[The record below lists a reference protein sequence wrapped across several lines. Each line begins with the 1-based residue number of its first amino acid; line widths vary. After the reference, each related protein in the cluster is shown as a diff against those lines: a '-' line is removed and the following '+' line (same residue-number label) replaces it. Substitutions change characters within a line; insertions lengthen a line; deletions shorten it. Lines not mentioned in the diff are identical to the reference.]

1 MCAALVALLDI
12 LLAAGWAAVLL
23 LPGRQQL
30 FALGIIFLYETR
42 CASQRS
48 NHHNHAQDRAVAASA
63 QGASTLSV
71 HRCASLPC

>member
-12 LLAAGWAAVLL
+12 LLAAGRAAVLL

-48 NHHNHAQDRAVAASA
+48 NHRNHTTAV
-63 QGASTLSV
+63 V
-71 HRCASLPC
+71 HPRCLHTERYTVYHVYHV